1 MTHPEYKVS
10 LADCKKKL
18 DICSDSD
25 ENTDQIKAL
34 FLSLF
39 EIYLKKEGGWRHTD
53 DFKEVIKQL

>member
-1 MTHPEYKVS
+1 MTHEEYDKA

-18 DICSDSD
+18 QICSDSD

-53 DFKEVIKQL
+53 DFKEVIKNL